1 MKGLYIFRCPL
12 AQWTK
17 HIACKI
23 GITGSWWARF
33 SGYQNSYSRLNHKA
47 CFDLVYVGPPRAI
60 NLLEKIIKERYDWA
74 IASDKGGESEWLDNM
89 DVHDIEKI
97 IDGLINGFKF
107 KITKVEDKW
116 LPLSKDNLVDFLK
129 AHEKT

>member
-12 AQWTK
+12 AQYTK
-17 HIACKI
+17 RIACKI

-60 NLLEKIIKERYDWA
+60 NLLEKISLKGIPVNVNWYFEQDDEDMEEAGEDYQA
-74 IASDKGGESEWLDNM
+74 ILKLPFKM
-89 DVHDIEKI
+89 IE
-97 IDGLINGFKF
+97 
-107 KITKVEDKW
+107 
-116 LPLSKDNLVDFLK
+116 VD
-129 AHEKT
+129 EI

>member
-12 AQWTK
+12 AQYTK
-17 HIACKI
+17 RIACKI

-107 KITKVEDKW
+107 KITKVDQQW

>member
-12 AQWTK
+12 AQYTK
-17 HIACKI
+17 RIACKI

-97 IDGLINGFKF
+97 IDDLIDGFKF

>member
-12 AQWTK
+12 AQYTK
-17 HIACKI
+17 RIACKI

-60 NLLEKIIKERYDWA
+60 NLLEKIIKERYGWA
-74 IASDKGGESEWLDNM
+74 IASNKGGESEWLDNM

-97 IDGLINGFKF
+97 IDGLIDGFKF
-107 KITKVEDKW
+107 KITKVDQQW

>member
-12 AQWTK
+12 AQYTK
-17 HIACKI
+17 RIACKI

-97 IDGLINGFKF
+97 IDGLIDGFKF
-107 KITKVEDKW
+107 KITKVEAKW

>member
-12 AQWTK
+12 AQYTK
-17 HIACKI
+17 RIACKI

-97 IDGLINGFKF
+97 IDDLIDGFKF
-107 KITKVEDKW
+107 KIIKVEAKW

>member
-12 AQWTK
+12 AQYTK
-17 HIACKI
+17 RIACKI

-97 IDGLINGFKF
+97 IDDLINGFKF
-107 KITKVEDKW
+107 KIIKVEAKW

>member
-12 AQWTK
+12 AQYTK
-17 HIACKI
+17 RIACKI

-97 IDGLINGFKF
+97 IDGLIDGFKF
-107 KITKVEDKW
+107 KIIKVEAKW

>member
-12 AQWTK
+12 AQYTK
-17 HIACKI
+17 RIACKI

-97 IDGLINGFKF
+97 IDDLINGFKF
-107 KITKVEDKW
+107 KITKVEAKW

-129 AHEKT
+129 AHENT

>member
-12 AQWTK
+12 AQYTK
-17 HIACKI
+17 RIACKI

-97 IDGLINGFKF
+97 IDDLINGFKF
-107 KITKVEDKW
+107 KITKVDQQW
-116 LPLSKDNLVDFLK
+116 LPLSKNNLADFLK
-129 AHEKT
+129 SHEIT